1 MLLPYSIDWY
11 SIFSCRLDG
20 INNLVC
26 WHNITS
32 GSFNN
37 NNKMYIRKK
46 NLWQLKT
53 PIRWCIKKTFSEVAL
68 YIFSHC
74 TIRKNY
80 IKMSNNNFFLTMIV
94 LTFTCISS
102 RHLLFFSEATNLQ
115 RKVSLISQPTTTVST
130 PTPTQQSG
138 NKTDK
143 PKSLS
148 SHLSMAAES
157 GLTFISVFIFGCVII
172 ASVYSWKKFSESSW
186 G

>member
-1 MLLPYSIDWY
+1 MKVFVIIGQNQINHYNRKVHSALSKY
-11 SIFSCRLDG
+11 FSSNCRKPKTYL
-20 INNLVC
+20 
-26 WHNITS
+26 
-32 GSFNN
+32 
-37 NNKMYIRKK
+37 KM
-46 NLWQLKT
+46 T
-53 PIRWCIKKTFSEVAL
+53 
-68 YIFSHC
+68 
-74 TIRKNY
+74 
-80 IKMSNNNFFLTMIV
+80 NNNFFLTMLV

-115 RKVSLISQPTTTVST
+115 RKVSLISHPTSTALT
-130 PTPTQQSG
+130 PTATQMSA

-157 GLTFISVFIFGCVII
+157 GLTFISVFVFGCVII

>member
-1 MLLPYSIDWY
+1 M
-11 SIFSCRLDG
+11 
-20 INNLVC
+20 
-26 WHNITS
+26 T
-32 GSFNN
+32 
-37 NNKMYIRKK
+37 
-46 NLWQLKT
+46 
-53 PIRWCIKKTFSEVAL
+53 WCIKKTFSKVAL

-102 RHLLFFSEATNLQ
+102 RHLLFFSEATNIQ
-115 RKVSLISQPTTTVST
+115 RKVSLISHPTSTSIPLTPTTS
-130 PTPTQQSG
+130 QNLSAN

-143 PKSLS
+143 LKKLS

>member
-1 MLLPYSIDWY
+1 MKALVVI
-11 SIFSCRLDG
+11 G
-20 INNLVC
+20 KNQINNKDLYSVV
-26 WHNITS
+26 T
-32 GSFNN
+32 
-37 NNKMYIRKK
+37 KY
-46 NLWQLKT
+46 
-53 PIRWCIKKTFSEVAL
+53 FS
-68 YIFSHC
+68 SHC
-74 TIRKNY
+74 RNRKIY
-80 IKMSNNNFFLTMIV
+80 IKMTKNNIFLTMLV

-115 RKVSLISQPTTTVST
+115 RKVSLISHPTTTVLT

>member
-1 MLLPYSIDWY
+1 M
-11 SIFSCRLDG
+11 
-20 INNLVC
+20 
-26 WHNITS
+26 
-32 GSFNN
+32 
-37 NNKMYIRKK
+37 K
-46 NLWQLKT
+46 N
-53 PIRWCIKKTFSEVAL
+53 PIKWCIKNTFSEVVL

-74 TIRKNY
+74 TNRKKNY

-115 RKVSLISQPTTTVST
+115 RKVSLISHPTTTVLT
-130 PTPTQQSG
+130 PTPTQPSG

>member
-1 MLLPYSIDWY
+1 MHY
-11 SIFSCRLDG
+11 
-20 INNLVC
+20 
-26 WHNITS
+26 
-32 GSFNN
+32 
-37 NNKMYIRKK
+37 
-46 NLWQLKT
+46 
-53 PIRWCIKKTFSEVAL
+53 TFSVIVQIE
-68 YIFSHC
+68 
-74 TIRKNY
+74 KNY

-115 RKVSLISQPTTTVST
+115 RKVSLISHPTTTVLT
-130 PTPTQQSG
+130 PTPTQQFG

-172 ASVYSWKKFSESSW
+172 GLFEKKLPWFCAWLITLNHVFHSIYLSPSES
-186 G
+186 

>member
-1 MLLPYSIDWY
+1 MTVEKPYKNGVSRKLTQKY
-11 SIFSCRLDG
+11 
-20 INNLVC
+20 
-26 WHNITS
+26 HN
-32 GSFNN
+32 
-37 NNKMYIRKK
+37 
-46 NLWQLKT
+46 
-53 PIRWCIKKTFSEVAL
+53 TFSVIVE
-68 YIFSHC
+68 
-74 TIRKNY
+74 TEKNY